1 MIHKLRVSSFTTTV
15 LQFVHRPETGTISGR
30 SANYTQ
36 TLLEK
41 GFKKTKHTHTRIRS
55 EKQDAFASVNSS
67 RSKQTLAC
75 SCWCHYQMRMVS
87 LNMTYASSAAVR
99 CSGKTRPLS
108 TEPGTD
114 PDTHTHI
121 LSTHAY
127 THWSVFAL
135 LVLQHY
141 SVQWSVSHT
150 CAHTHTGTQTVYI
163 SEVQRARQPILK
175 LAS

>member
-1 MIHKLRVSSFTTTV
+1 M
-15 LQFVHRPETGTISGR
+15 
-30 SANYTQ
+30 
-36 TLLEK
+36 
-41 GFKKTKHTHTRIRS
+41 
-55 EKQDAFASVNSS
+55 
-67 RSKQTLAC
+67 
-75 SCWCHYQMRMVS
+75 
-87 LNMTYASSAAVR
+87 NMTYASSAAVR

-121 LSTHAY
+121 LSMHAY

-150 CAHTHTGTQTVYI
+150 CTHTQGHKQFTLVR
-163 SEVQRARQPILK
+163 SKELDN
-175 LAS
+175 LF